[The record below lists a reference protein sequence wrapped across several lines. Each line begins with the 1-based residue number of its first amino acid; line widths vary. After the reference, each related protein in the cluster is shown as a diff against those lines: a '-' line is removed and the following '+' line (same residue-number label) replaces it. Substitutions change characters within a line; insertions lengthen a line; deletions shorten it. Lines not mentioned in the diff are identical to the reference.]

1 MVNFY
6 TTGKQNK
13 AMQHQSPS
21 LAAAGVFHVEVSPT
35 SPRRTQQLATVP
47 RPHHHHAEK
56 QPLSVSPTPIA
67 DLKFRPPAIQPQ

>member
-35 SPRRTQQLATVP
+35 SPRRTQQLTTVP
-47 RPHHHHAEK
+47 
-56 QPLSVSPTPIA
+56 
-67 DLKFRPPAIQPQ
+67 